1 VNALVDDENARK
13 LNILSAASALGKS
26 IYLYLIAVFARHFG
40 IPVQYIGNALQLVED
55 EVNQERVVTR
65 YLTMLLF
72 MNAQNSAVLN
82 HRFWPLSSYYKS
94 LEAATLKDVIIYA
107 LNTDDIELC
116 IDIREN
122 IMLIGSLNLL
132 IVDEHSAFWQKLG
145 NDPNKWPSF
154 LRFVHIQYH
163 ILL

>member
-1 VNALVDDENARK
+1 
-13 LNILSAASALGKS
+13 
-26 IYLYLIAVFARHFG
+26 
-40 IPVQYIGNALQLVED
+40 
-55 EVNQERVVTR
+55 
-65 YLTMLLF
+65 
-72 MNAQNSAVLN
+72 VLN

-163 ILL
+163 ILLGIVSLLSQVLNITSSNYLNLQYGKTWTTTLRHSEIMKAPLWTIRVVFQE